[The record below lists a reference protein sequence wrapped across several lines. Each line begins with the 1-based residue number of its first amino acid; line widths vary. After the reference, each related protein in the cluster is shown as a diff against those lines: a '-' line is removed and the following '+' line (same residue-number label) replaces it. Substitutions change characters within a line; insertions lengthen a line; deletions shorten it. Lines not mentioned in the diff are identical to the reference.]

1 MKHAIHNVQRAIFG
15 AVHIDNKATYTL
27 LKGES
32 REEGKIFSR
41 VFLNRYEDR
50 LCSFARFVLFFF
62 KQMSGSTSI

>member
-32 REEGKIFSR
+32 REEGKIFPR
-41 VFLNRYEDR
+41 GFLHELRP
-50 LCSFARFVLFFF
+50 
-62 KQMSGSTSI
+62 